1 MTSHIETR
9 LNDYSSAVISLFRV
23 VMGFL
28 FTVSGTTSLFGWPVS
43 YGDTP
48 PIGSFPSWWSGV
60 IQLVTGLLIM
70 LGLFTRIAAYF
81 ASGEMAVAYFWQHQ
95 PHGLL
100 PIQNGGEPAVMYC
113 FVFFLLVFI
122 GGGAYS
128 VDAWRQRHRS
138 DTVATPVT
146 A

>member
-1 MTSHIETR
+1 MTSHIEIR
-9 LNDYSSAVISLFRV
+9 LNDYSSAVISFFRV

-48 PIGSFPSWWSGV
+48 PIASFPSWWSGV

-70 LGLFTRIAAYF
+70 FGLFTRIAAYF